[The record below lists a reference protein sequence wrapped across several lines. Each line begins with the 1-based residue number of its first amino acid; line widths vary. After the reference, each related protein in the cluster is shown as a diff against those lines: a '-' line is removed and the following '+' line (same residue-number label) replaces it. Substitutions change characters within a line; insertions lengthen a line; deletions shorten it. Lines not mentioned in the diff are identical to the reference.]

1 MSTAPPLPLSSAETL
16 RASFWM
22 AGAIAS
28 FTAMAVAGRE
38 LSSTLDTFEIMLY
51 RSLVGVAI
59 VTLIAARTGT
69 LAQARTRRF
78 GLHMLRNVTHFTAQ
92 NMWFYAI
99 TMIPLAQAVA
109 LEFTSPLWVVVLAPL
124 LLGERLTPMRA
135 LCAALGFI
143 GILIVA
149 RPGAGPIS
157 WGQLAG
163 AGAALGF
170 ALNALITRRL
180 TSTESVTCILIWM
193 TVLQAIFGLL
203 AAGADGDIALPRP
216 GSSIWILVVGT
227 AGLSAHWCLTSA
239 LAMAPAS
246 VVMPMDFLRLPVIAL
261 IGMLLYDEALEWA
274 VVLGAALI
282 IGANWLNL
290 RAERRAR
297 V

>member
-1 MSTAPPLPLSSAETL
+1 MSTAQPLPLTSAETL
-16 RASFWM
+16 RALLWM
-22 AGAIAS
+22 GGTIAS

-38 LSSTLDTFEIMLY
+38 LSTNLDTFEIMLY
-51 RSLVGVAI
+51 RSLVGVVI
-59 VTLIAARTGT
+59 VTLIAARAGT

-78 GLHMLRNVTHFTAQ
+78 DMHLLRNVNHFAAQ

-124 LLGERLTPMRA
+124 IVGERLTPMRA
-135 LCAALGFI
+135 LCAALGFV

-149 RPGAGPIS
+149 RPGAAPIT
-157 WGQLAG
+157 WGQAAG

-170 ALNALITRRL
+170 ALNALITRRM
-180 TSTESVTCILIWM
+180 TSTESVTCILVWM
-193 TVLQAIFGLL
+193 TVLQALFGLVV
-203 AAGADGDIALPRP
+203 AGADGDIALPR
-216 GSSIWILVVGT
+216 SENLVWIAVVGT

-274 VVLGAALI
+274 VVLGALI
-282 IGANWLNL
+282 IIAANWLNL